1 MKSVL
6 QLSLAIVATT
16 LFLTGCDQFP
26 QAGGSS
32 VAILD
37 LAAVAKATGQDEVI
51 RQEAE
56 IARAELSAQLQQLA
70 ANLEAQLATERE
82 KAGITPSEAD
92 AQRLQELTMQ
102 ARQQIGNA
110 QQQAQ
115 NQAALIENGLV
126 EEFRASLQPLVES
139 IAKKQGAT
147 AVLAA
152 DSYLFWFDS
161 NVDITGDVI
170 AAWRALPANAPA
182 EEAAEP
188 AAAVEEV
195 AEVQAELEEVEE
207 ELAEVEEEI
216 ADLKEGLEDEV
227 PAAQ

>member
-6 QLSLAIVATT
+6 KLSLAIVATT

-56 IARAELSAQLQQLA
+56 LARGELSAQLQQLA
-70 ANLEAQLATERE
+70 ANLETQLAAERE

-126 EEFRASLQPLVES
+126 EEFRTSLQPLVED

-170 AAWRALPANAPA
+170 TAWRALPANAPV
-182 EEAAEP
+182 EEVVEASP
-188 AAAVEEV
+188 AVEEV

-207 ELAEVEEEI
+207 ELAEVEEDI
-216 ADLKEGLEDEV
+216 AELKEALEEEV